1 MLLLDEE
8 AFKKL
13 SDEKQ
18 VLLLLQWLHKLPQ
31 TIRNTSKAG
40 TPYRRGAFLRIHL
53 NISYPGS
60 RDRAGG
66 VEAES
71 ETAGGSVAATVAV
84 LARPS
89 NPLLSRASL
98 RRPLPGGGHLPP
110 RDSREMLRCRQDE
123 GGCSCRPL

>member
-40 TPYRRGAFLRIHL
+40 ARYRRGALY
-53 NISYPGS
+53 YPGS

-71 ETAGGSVAATVAV
+71 EAAGGSVAATVAV

-98 RRPLPGGGHLPP
+98 RRPLPGGGHLLPP
-110 RDSREMLRCRQDE
+110 RDSREVLRCRQDE